1 MSQFNSSF
9 LRRFKRAIVIILD
22 GVGIGETYDS
32 HLYGDQGSD
41 TLRNVNKIRP
51 LKIPN
56 LLSFGLSALI
66 PELGKRENISGSYG
80 IMHPRS
86 AGKDST
92 SGHWELFGVIL
103 KKPFPVYPDG
113 FPDEIIKEFERRIG
127 RKVLWNKPASG
138 TEIINLLGEE
148 HIKTGYP
155 ILYTS
160 ADSVFQL
167 ACHEDVIPRKELY
180 EMCRIAR
187 ELLQG
192 EHAVCRVIARP
203 FKGKK
208 GNFIRTEGRKDF
220 SLPPPY
226 PTLLERMLEK
236 GEIVLGIGKVKDI
249 MGGRGFSE
257 AFPTRNNREGM
268 EKIKQIIKEENF
280 SLLLANLI
288 DFDMVWGHRNDVEG
302 FAKGLEEFDSFLP
315 EILQELKNEDVLFIT
330 ADHGNDPT
338 TPSTDHS
345 REAVPVLIYGKLVKN
360 GIDIGKRESFSDLG
374 KTIGDNFGI
383 NMENGKSFLN
393 LLITS

>member
-1 MSQFNSSF
+1 MSEI
-9 LRRFKRAIVIILD
+9 FKRVIVIVLD
-22 GVGIGETYDS
+22 GVGIGETSDS

-41 TLRNVNKIRP
+41 TLRNINRIRP
-51 LKIPN
+51 LKLPN
-56 LLSFGLSALI
+56 LSSLGLSALI
-66 PELGKRENISGSYG
+66 PELGKMDNLSGSYG
-80 IMHPRS
+80 IMHPKS

-103 KKPFPVYPDG
+103 EKPFPVYPNG
-113 FPDEIIKEFERRIG
+113 FPEEIVREFERRIG

-148 HIKTGYP
+148 HLRTGYP

-167 ACHEDVIPRKELY
+167 ACHEDIISREELY

-203 FKGKK
+203 FKGEK
-208 GNFIRTEGRKDF
+208 GNFKRTEGRRDF

-226 PTLLERMLEK
+226 PTLLDRMLEK
-236 GEIVLGIGKVKDI
+236 CKRILGIGKVKDI
-249 MGGRGFSE
+249 MGGKGFSE
-257 AFPTRNNREGM
+257 VFPTKDNGDGM
-268 EKIKQIIKEENF
+268 KKIKKTVEKESF

-288 DFDMVWGHRNDVEG
+288 DFDMIWGHRNDVEG
-302 FAKGLEEFDSFLP
+302 FAKGLEEFDSFVP
-315 EILQELKNEDVLFIT
+315 EILNSLEEEDLLIIT

-345 REAVPVLIYGKLVKN
+345 REAVPILIYGNRARKN
-360 GIDIGKRESFSDLG
+360 VFIGERDSFSDLG
-374 KTIGDNFGI
+374 KTIGENFGI
-383 NMENGKSFLN
+383 DIEKGKSFLN
-393 LLITS
+393 LISYNFTP